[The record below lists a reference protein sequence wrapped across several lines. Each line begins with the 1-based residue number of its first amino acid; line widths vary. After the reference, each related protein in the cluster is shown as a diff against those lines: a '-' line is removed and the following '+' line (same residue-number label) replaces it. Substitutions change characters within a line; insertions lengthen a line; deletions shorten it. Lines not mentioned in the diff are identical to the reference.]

1 MDEIDFFRSR
11 IDGLTYISREFSYN
25 RPNSRD
31 IGSPARN
38 INQVFDCFDID
49 RTIDTTGKEWSSKV
63 MTLGN
68 RRQIKICIAKEA
80 GHYKDLVIQEFN
92 PRHADKLKN
101 VLTLQGEQVNQF
113 ISSIHLIE
121 SISPEG
127 ELSRRVDSVALQR
140 LLKETDT
147 LEEAYRQEP
156 DSIRNLVENDPDAKD
171 VKAVKARKEAVK
183 RFEKLLEDSDYM
195 DSARSALG
203 KNGNKAKPEA
213 VWQDFFEH
221 NQWILGAG
229 LGAPLFTAF
238 NPGKLETVVKGKS
251 FNSVGKR
258 TDALYTTSGIV
269 KSFVFAEI
277 KRPDT
282 QLLEVNQY
290 RSGTWS
296 ISKELSGG
304 IAQVHTTVQLTEDEL
319 NGHVK
324 RREDEE
330 GNEMLSDE
338 VYLFRPRAYLVIGST
353 KEFQS
358 DSGGRNPSEI
368 RSFELFRSSIMTPEI
383 ITYDE
388 LLAKARWLAYSDEEQ
403 DESEM
408 SDNEP
413 EW

>member
-171 VKAVKARKEAVK
+171 V
-183 RFEKLLEDSDYM
+183 
-195 DSARSALG
+195 G
-203 KNGNKAKPEA
+203 
-213 VWQDFFEH
+213 
-221 NQWILGAG
+221 
-229 LGAPLFTAF
+229 
-238 NPGKLETVVKGKS
+238 
-251 FNSVGKR
+251 SV
-258 TDALYTTSGIV
+258 
-269 KSFVFAEI
+269 
-277 KRPDT
+277 
-282 QLLEVNQY
+282 
-290 RSGTWS
+290 
-296 ISKELSGG
+296 
-304 IAQVHTTVQLTEDEL
+304 
-319 NGHVK
+319 
-324 RREDEE
+324 
-330 GNEMLSDE
+330 
-338 VYLFRPRAYLVIGST
+338 RPRLT
-353 KEFQS
+353 
-358 DSGGRNPSEI
+358 
-368 RSFELFRSSIMTPEI
+368 
-383 ITYDE
+383 
-388 LLAKARWLAYSDEEQ
+388 
-403 DESEM
+403 
-408 SDNEP
+408 
-413 EW
+413 